1 MLPPRTVLLIDD
13 DTDILDAMRELL
25 EHEGYRVL
33 TAPDGMTG
41 LMLAGQEKPELVV
54 TDMMM
59 PGKSGFIVLDTIKQS
74 PNPAKVVMIT
84 GTPSHHH
91 QAYAEIL
98 GADEYLHKPFTLTRL
113 LDVVR
118 RLCPPPPLAV
128 AANGALSAA
137 S

>member
-1 MLPPRTVLLIDD
+1 MLAPQTVLLIDD
-13 DTDILDAMRELL
+13 DPDIVEAMRELL

-33 TAPDGMTG
+33 TAPDGLTG
-41 LMLAGQEKPELVV
+41 LMVASQEKPELVV

-59 PGKSGFIVLDTIKQS
+59 PGKSGFVVLDTIKQW
-74 PNPAKVVMIT
+74 PNPARVVMIT

-98 GADEYLHKPFTLTRL
+98 GADEYLHKPFSLDRL
-113 LDVVR
+113 LAVVR

-128 AANGALSAA
+128 AASLSAA